1 MQINFLLISVGSS
14 PKYPSRTIPGWAT
27 KNQPA
32 TAYEPSH
39 VTRTQ
44 HDDLGLE
51 FSSISDVLGIQKLI
65 LDFIRDGYRAMPL
78 NSRVFYGEETA
89 AYRQETS

>member
-1 MQINFLLISVGSS
+1 
-14 PKYPSRTIPGWAT
+14 
-27 KNQPA
+27 
-32 TAYEPSH
+32 
-39 VTRTQ
+39 
-44 HDDLGLE
+44 LGLE